1 MSTKKEPAE
10 TTTAPKKAAKPEP
23 VAYMGPTLRGIA
35 TQYRVYTDGAPD
47 ALTEKT
53 KALPALAALIV
64 PVSKMAET
72 RANLK
77 KPGTPEYTVYNT
89 VLKSI

>member
-10 TTTAPKKAAKPEP
+10 TAAPQKAAKPEP

-35 TQYRVYTDGAPD
+35 TQYRVYTDGAPE
-47 ALTEKT
+47 ALTEKA

-89 VLKSI
+89 ILKSI